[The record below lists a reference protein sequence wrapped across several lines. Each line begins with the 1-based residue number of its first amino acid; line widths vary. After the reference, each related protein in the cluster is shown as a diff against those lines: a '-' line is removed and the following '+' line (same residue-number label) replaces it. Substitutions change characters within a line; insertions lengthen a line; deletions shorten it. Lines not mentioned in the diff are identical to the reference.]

1 MILKLED
8 FEIDQ
13 EITRSEL
20 LEKLKKEAKNIHIK
34 DIMNACNFLFDEGKY
49 VQPSYREKFHNA
61 YLKGFILRI
70 KEVKDDKNTAQKLV
84 DVPELIKSLKLLEE
98 QETALLNVH
107 PHDPNFSKIYQ
118 IISIYTT
125 FVLEEP
131 IHVVGSEF
139 PGGFKVRFK
148 DKTYYC
154 PVKDKQQD
162 NPNAVCGF
170 CIAQQ
175 DPDTV

>member
-1 MILKLED
+1 MILKVED
-8 FEIDQ
+8 IELDQ
-13 EITRSEL
+13 ELTRAEL

-34 DIMNACNFLFDEGKY
+34 DIMNACNFLLEEGKY

-70 KEVKDDKNTAQKLV
+70 KEVKDDKTSVQKLV
-84 DVPELIKSLKLLEE
+84 DVEELKKSLKLLEE
-98 QETALLNVH
+98 QEAAMLNVH

-139 PGGFKVRFK
+139 PGGFKVKFEN
-148 DKTYYC
+148 KTYYC

-170 CIAQQ
+170 CIAEQ
-175 DPDTV
+175 DPNAV